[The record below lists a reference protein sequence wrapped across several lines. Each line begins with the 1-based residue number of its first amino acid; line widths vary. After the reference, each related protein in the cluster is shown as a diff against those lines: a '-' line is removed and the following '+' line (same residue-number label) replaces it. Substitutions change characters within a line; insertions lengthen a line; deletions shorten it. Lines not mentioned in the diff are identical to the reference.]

1 MKARFEKT
9 VTIMPSQIDAGGRL
23 GVPDTF
29 ALFMDAA
36 TEAAGEIGVG
46 MDFLRRKGMFWI
58 TVKTMIRFVDRPG
71 ILDTVQ
77 VSTWPEAPGEKRCNR
92 HYAICR
98 DGKPLVLGKTE
109 WAIVSVLTK
118 RPQRMAGLLPG
129 ALDYP
134 AEAACPEPFPMIDE
148 RFDAPPFA
156 EHRVV
161 ATDIDL
167 ARHMNN
173 VAYVR
178 AIVNAFSVKE
188 WKRMDVREMTVI
200 FRAPAHEGDTLQFR
214 IRQDGGVMDVCGRL
228 PGGQTVVLARM
239 RLGR

>member
-1 MKARFEKT
+1 MLS
-9 VTIMPSQIDAGGRL
+9 VTS
-23 GVPDTF
+23 F
-29 ALFMDAA
+29 
-36 TEAAGEIGVG
+36 TE
-46 MDFLRRKGMFWI
+46 
-58 TVKTMIRFVDRPG
+58 
-71 ILDTVQ
+71 
-77 VSTWPEAPGEKRCNR
+77 
-92 HYAICR
+92 Y
-98 DGKPLVLGKTE
+98 
-109 WAIVSVLTK
+109 
-118 RPQRMAGLLPG
+118 LLPMSVS
-129 ALDYP
+129 LIVP
-134 AEAACPEPFPMIDE
+134 C
-148 RFDAPPFA
+148 
-156 EHRVV
+156 HRVV

-214 IRQDGGVMDVCGRL
+214 MRRDGDVMDVCGRL